1 MPAAQT
7 VVIEKVLKR
16 IVERRLAGRGEGRSI
31 LSTSG
36 RRGVAGDRWEPSI
49 GWPWRIERA
58 ARRL

>member
-16 IVERRLAGRGEGRSI
+16 IVERRLAGRGEGRLI

-36 RRGVAGDRWEPSI
+36 RRGVAGDR
-49 GWPWRIERA
+49 
-58 ARRL
+58 